1 MFDHK
6 QANCLCLNGKYSWK
20 APTRTFL
27 KRKGNRLYR
36 RASKQQLSSIIDEH
50 LSQNE
55 ESNGEHF
62 LPFDTAADE
71 QVRIFNHVIGF
82 DHYEIELDNYSFDH
96 DSYNQDLYNDEY
108 LDELCAIHDY
118 MEG

>member
-36 RASKQQLSSIIDEH
+36 RAFKQQISQIIEEQSNIDE
-50 LSQNE
+50 QNE
-55 ESNGEHF
+55 KVYF
-62 LPFDTAADE
+62 LAFDAMEDD
-71 QVRIFNHVIGF
+71 QVSFF
-82 DHYEIELDNYSFDH
+82 DHMLDFDL
-96 DSYNQDLYNDEY
+96 DPYNDEY
-108 LDELCAIHDY
+108 LDELCAFHDY
-118 MEG
+118 IEEE

>member
-36 RASKQQLSSIIDEH
+36 RASKQQLSSIIDEQLPH
-50 LSQNE
+50 NE
-55 ESNGEHF
+55 ESEMDYF
-62 LPFDTAADE
+62 LPFDTMTDE
-71 QVRIFNHVIGF
+71 QVSLF
-82 DHYEIELDNYSFDH
+82 DHLLDFDL
-96 DSYNQDLYNDEY
+96 DPYNDEY